1 MRVRNVSGTA
11 SRYELEDKINE
22 EIEFLEELDYDVHI
36 VAMTINDIPDVSVVV
51 SYSIWFEV
59 S

>member
-1 MRVRNVSGTA
+1 MRVQNFGNTV

-22 EIEFLEELDYDVHI
+22 DIKYLEDLGYDVHVI
-36 VAMTINDIPDVSVVV
+36 SLTINDVPDISKV